1 MTHYW
6 EMKIKSNCGR
16 GTMLLRER
24 TMGGLSDEYFNQ
36 TGTLV
41 SAKQL
46 RNVYWGRSP
55 TRANYITITKCKL

>member
-1 MTHYW
+1 MTTYW

-24 TMGGLSDEYFNQ
+24 TIGALSDEYFNQ

-41 SAKQL
+41 STKQL

-55 TRANYITITKCKL
+55 IRANYISITKCKL